1 MSASV
6 PSVLT
11 FFSMSS
17 VNFYLNSEVFSTSSK
32 SRAHT
37 GILPSSLE
45 DSDTCQSMRTT
56 ESGFENTHGEHLYD
70 THVPHPLLSALCI
83 LIY

>member
-6 PSVLT
+6 PSLST

-17 VNFYLNSEVFSTSSK
+17 VNFYLDSEVFSTSSK
-32 SRAHT
+32 SRAHI

-56 ESGFENTHGEHLYD
+56 ERVGLKILMVNTYMTLMCHTLF
-70 THVPHPLLSALCI
+70 
-83 LIY
+83 